1 MKLDQIYFLISPQI
15 GKSFQIL
22 IFCKQL
28 LKSALIFGASKAR
41 LNIYFVSRVPDED
54 RRSQRNSIPY
64 KVVKDSKTL
73 SGRNSLNKNSMT
85 FGSSFSNGSATLQN
99 SEDNRSQVS
108 SKQPEVTISDFKGNA
123 ASSVASSSFDRE
135 SSVSS
140 INRTFDVPKNSD
152 RPNSLQHSGQR
163 VVSSSAWSGNKDSF
177 SNSYSDE
184 ISSHSSGRESSLS
197 SANRTFDVPN
207 TTANSNSKT
216 SANRR
221 EIKSSAWGGNT
232 DPVSNGKSASQNF
245 DHESSAGST
254 SRVYDK
260 PKTSMSSG
268 PNGSNNQRAISAS
281 AWGGNTTAS
290 SNRQQS
296 GTQDLDN
303 ISRIGSTTR
312 TKNSQKST
320 SKSERNVSA
329 NESEQNNSASRR
341 VVGASDWDGN
351 TDSFS
356 SSSNEYGSGRSVQ
369 FSDDDNGSSST
380 SRAGDQSKSTSGNQR
395 NDSTT
400 GRRVSASAWN
410 AS

>member
-1 MKLDQIYFLISPQI
+1 
-15 GKSFQIL
+15 
-22 IFCKQL
+22 
-28 LKSALIFGASKAR
+28 
-41 LNIYFVSRVPDED
+41 
-54 RRSQRNSIPY
+54 
-64 KVVKDSKTL
+64 
-73 SGRNSLNKNSMT
+73 MT

-140 INRTFDVPKNSD
+140 VNRTFDVPKKSD
-152 RPNSLQHSGQR
+152 GPNSLQHSGQR
-163 VVSSSAWSGNKDSF
+163 AVSSSAWSGNKDSF

-184 ISSHSSGRESSLS
+184 ISSHSSERESSLS
-197 SANRTFDVPN
+197 SANRTFDVSN

-232 DPVSNGKSASQNF
+232 DSVSNGKSASQNF

-281 AWGGNTTAS
+281 AWGGNKTSS

-303 ISRIGSTTR
+303 ISRVGSTTR
-312 TKNSQKST
+312 SKSSQKST
-320 SKSERNVSA
+320 SKSERNVSANQSEQNNSANESERNISANQSEQNNSA

-356 SSSNEYGSGRSVQ
+356 SSSNEYGSGGSVK
-369 FSDDDNGSSST
+369 FSDDENGSSST
-380 SRAGDQSKSTSGNQR
+380 SRAGDQSNSASGNQR

-410 AS
+410 SS